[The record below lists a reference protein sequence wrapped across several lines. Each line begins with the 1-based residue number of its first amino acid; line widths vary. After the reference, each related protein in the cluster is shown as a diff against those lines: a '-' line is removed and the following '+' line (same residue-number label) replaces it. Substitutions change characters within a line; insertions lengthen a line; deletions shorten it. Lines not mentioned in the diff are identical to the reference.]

1 MGSCIS
7 NMQSTCT
14 IENDT
19 DFDIW
24 ITHGGNWDAL
34 FDSIAAASTTT
45 TTSTIETDGAEEID
59 GGEAAIPRV
68 SNVMGPRL
76 QKSRVEIV
84 LKYETSALADE
95 FKISRESAE
104 RLKKEVINFEN
115 FATKIGPRDCYKWSD
130 KCPKTT
136 RIVYVLVETLQYD
149 GRACTTGLFKNK
161 NYTVSE
167 RFEFQKLDE

>member
-1 MGSCIS
+1 
-7 NMQSTCT
+7 MQSTCT

-19 DFDIW
+19 DYDIW

-45 TTSTIETDGAEEID
+45 TSTIESDGAEETD
-59 GGEAAIPRV
+59 GGGATTLRA
-68 SNVMGPRL
+68 SNLMGPRL

-84 LKYETSALADE
+84 LKYETSALAGE
-95 FKISRESAE
+95 FKISQETAE

-115 FATKIGPRDCYKWSD
+115 FATKIGPRERYTWSD
-130 KCPKTT
+130 KFPKMT

-161 NYTVSE
+161 NYTISE

>member
-1 MGSCIS
+1 
-7 NMQSTCT
+7 MQSTCT

-19 DFDIW
+19 DFDVW

-34 FDSIAAASTTT
+34 FDSIAAASTTST
-45 TTSTIETDGAEEID
+45 TETDGGVEETD
-59 GGEAAIPRV
+59 GGGAATLRA
-68 SNVMGPRL
+68 SNVIGPRR
-76 QKSRVEIV
+76 QISRVEII

-95 FKISRESAE
+95 FKLPQEVAE

-115 FATKIGPRDCYKWSD
+115 FATKISPHERYTWSD
-130 KCPKTT
+130 KLPKTT
-136 RIVYVLVETLQYD
+136 RIVYILMETLQYD

-161 NYTVSE
+161 NYTISE

>member
-19 DFDIW
+19 DFDVW

-34 FDSIAAASTTT
+34 FDSIAAASTTST
-45 TTSTIETDGAEEID
+45 TETDGGVEETD
-59 GGEAAIPRV
+59 GGGATTLRT
-68 SNVMGPRL
+68 SNMMGPRL

-84 LKYETSALADE
+84 LKYETIALADE
-95 FKISRESAE
+95 FKIPPEKAD
-104 RLKKEVINFEN
+104 RLKKEVINFAN
-115 FATKIGPRDCYKWSD
+115 FATKISPSEQYTWSN
-130 KCPKTT
+130 KLLKTT

-149 GRACTTGLFKNK
+149 GRACTTGLFNNK
-161 NYTVSE
+161 EYTISE
-167 RFEFQKLDE
+167 RFVFQNLDE

>member
-1 MGSCIS
+1 
-7 NMQSTCT
+7 MQSTCT

-19 DFDIW
+19 DYDVW
-24 ITHGGNWDAL
+24 ITHSGNWDAL
-34 FDSIAAASTTT
+34 FDSIAAASTSNTS
-45 TTSTIETDGAEEID
+45 STIETDGVEETD
-59 GGEAAIPRV
+59 GGEAAVLRV

-84 LKYETSALADE
+84 LKYEASALADE
-95 FKISRESAE
+95 FKIPRETAE
-104 RLKKEVINFEN
+104 RLKKEVINFET
-115 FATKIGPRDCYKWSD
+115 FATKVGPRDRYTWSD

-161 NYTVSE
+161 NYTISE

>member
-1 MGSCIS
+1 
-7 NMQSTCT
+7 MQSTCT

-19 DFDIW
+19 DYDIW

-45 TTSTIETDGAEEID
+45 TSTIESDGAEETD
-59 GGEAAIPRV
+59 GGGATTLRA
-68 SNVMGPRL
+68 SNLMGPRL

-84 LKYETSALADE
+84 LKYETSALAGE
-95 FKISRESAE
+95 FKISQETAE

-115 FATKIGPRDCYKWSD
+115 FATKIGPRERYTWSD
-130 KCPKTT
+130 KFPKTT

-161 NYTVSE
+161 NYTISE
-167 RFEFQKLDE
+167 HFEFQKLDE

>member
-1 MGSCIS
+1 
-7 NMQSTCT
+7 MQSTCT

-19 DFDIW
+19 DYDIW

-45 TTSTIETDGAEEID
+45 STIESDGAEETD
-59 GGEAAIPRV
+59 GGGATTLRA
-68 SNVMGPRL
+68 SNLMGPRL

-84 LKYETSALADE
+84 LKYETSALAGE
-95 FKISRESAE
+95 FKISQETAE

-115 FATKIGPRDCYKWSD
+115 FATKIGPRERYTWSD
-130 KCPKTT
+130 KFPKTT

-161 NYTVSE
+161 NYTISE